1 MSRQKS
7 AQPCT
12 VLQLI
17 TFPWLCLHLLT
28 GPHFWCTLCTCS
40 NASHHMVSNSKI
52 ERLLQAILAI
62 LTFKDCL
69 EVGKGGKDHRLRRSS
84 MLSLG
89 KQVLQWMVWL
99 PAGVL
104 LQIYSV
110 WSSLCGVHR
119 DSCIISGTCSLGPI
133 QSSCGCQP
141 AWWQRVSSTM
151 SHIDASL
158 TLAQRSKSDGQCL
171 SNSSSRDVKR
181 WHRLQPW
188 PWHDQHASP
197 WCWPAT
203 DSSAVVS

>member
-1 MSRQKS
+1 MHNWLQQLFVK
-7 AQPCT
+7 T
-12 VLQLI
+12 VLSHLCFWVTLVTSSTALI
-17 TFPWLCLHLLT
+17 QYHLLR
-28 GPHFWCTLCTCS
+28 TLLMCS
-40 NASHHMVSNSKI
+40 DA
-52 ERLLQAILAI
+52 
-62 LTFKDCL
+62 
-69 EVGKGGKDHRLRRSS
+69 S

-119 DSCIISGTCSLGPI
+119 DNCVISGTCSLAPI

-171 SNSSSRDVKR
+171 SNSSSRNVKR